1 MTAHVASL
9 RIHTLVYVQKDSK
22 GKTVKVSIIKLHIT
36 TFNFLSQAPL
46 SSTYAG
52 LNNEEKRHSFDTAV
66 FQANSYLRRWTAIEA
81 IAEKVQAPM
90 RFEPVP
96 LRSASWMYMRRSWTH
111 GRIKFTV
118 TVSILQTERW
128 PGVVSFQGSTVN
140 GLPRFDND
148 RDILLCSVFAKAFH
162 YLRASFCICE
172 Y

>member
-36 TFNFLSQAPL
+36 TFNFLSQVPL

-66 FQANSYLRRWTAIEA
+66 FQAHSYLRRWTAIEA
-81 IAEKVQAPM
+81 IAEKVQAPT

-96 LRSASWMYMRRSWTH
+96 PRCLSSPTTTQALKPHAGGESRFRGFFFPVEESGSIS
-111 GRIKFTV
+111 
-118 TVSILQTERW
+118 VSGQLSTNPSPNPILTLTCYQ
-128 PGVVSFQGSTVN
+128 
-140 GLPRFDND
+140 
-148 RDILLCSVFAKAFH
+148 
-162 YLRASFCICE
+162 
-172 Y
+172 

>member
-36 TFNFLSQAPL
+36 TFNFLPQVPL

-66 FQANSYLRRWTAIEA
+66 FQAHSYLRRWTAIEA
-81 IAEKVQAPM
+81 IAEKVQAPT

-96 LRSASWMYMRRSWTH
+96 PRCLSSPTTTRALKPHARGESRLEGSSFPLRNLDQYQYL
-111 GRIKFTV
+111 G
-118 TVSILQTERW
+118 
-128 PGVVSFQGSTVN
+128 N
-140 GLPRFDND
+140 
-148 RDILLCSVFAKAFH
+148 CSPTPPLTQ
-162 YLRASFCICE
+162 Y
-172 Y
+172 